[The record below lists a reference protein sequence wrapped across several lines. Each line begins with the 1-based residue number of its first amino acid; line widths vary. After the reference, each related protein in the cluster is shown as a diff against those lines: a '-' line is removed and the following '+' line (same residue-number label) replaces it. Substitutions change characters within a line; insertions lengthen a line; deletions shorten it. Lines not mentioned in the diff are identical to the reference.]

1 LKTGICNLI
10 AEGEKGR
17 GIAPF
22 TLCSPGLSIPV
33 FEKFNMDIQDGQD
46 GQDGQDKEMKKHH
59 NLGDFFM

>member
-10 AEGEKGR
+10 AEGEKGQ
-17 GIAPF
+17 GMTPF
-22 TLCSPGLSIPV
+22 SPSDSPGLSIPV

-46 GQDGQDKEMKKHH
+46 KEMKKHH

>member
-10 AEGEKGR
+10 AEGEKGQ
-17 GIAPF
+17 GMAPF

-46 GQDGQDKEMKKHH
+46 KEMKKHH